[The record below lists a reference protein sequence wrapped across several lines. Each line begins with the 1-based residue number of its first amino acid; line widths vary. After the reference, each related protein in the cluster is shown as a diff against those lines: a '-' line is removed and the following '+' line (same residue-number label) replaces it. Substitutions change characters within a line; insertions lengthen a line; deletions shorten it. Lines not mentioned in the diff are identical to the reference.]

1 MSAKRVRS
9 KPAKEES
16 CGSTVAETV
25 HNKPDTGVQPNG
37 LFVGLCVGD
46 PLHHHNL
53 TIFPLSWAH
62 PHEAPYILLG
72 TAIEAGQAVV
82 EEVNEAGSVPN
93 LAVTNKA
100 DRPLLI
106 PEGEILIGAKQNR
119 VVNVTVLVAAGVKF
133 LMPVSCVEAGRWR
146 YQSRH
151 FESKFC
157 APPSLRNKKMKAV
170 QRNRAAGGPAASNQG
185 EVWDEV
191 QACLNKVDARSE
203 TASLTDGFLASE
215 KRLEEYRREFS
226 LPKEAAGV
234 LIAKGTH
241 VIGMDLFDS
250 PVTLQ
255 AMWHRLRDAY
265 FFDALGDD
273 RKRRATSRKSAQAF
287 LDQVAGSARSRQSAI
302 GLGEELEIAGNDL
315 VGAAL
320 TYSGQLCHV
329 AAFSESA

>member
-1 MSAKRVRS
+1 MPTKRGRS
-9 KPAKEES
+9 KPAKGECQES
-16 CGSTVAETV
+16 AVSETPQGGPGVATQR
-25 HNKPDTGVQPNG
+25 D
-37 LFVGLCVGD
+37 LFTGLCIGK
-46 PLHHHNL
+46 PLYHHNL

-62 PHEAPYILLG
+62 PHDAPYILLG
-72 TAIEAGQAVV
+72 TAIEVGQAVV

-93 LAVTNKA
+93 LVVTNKA
-100 DRPLLI
+100 GQPLLI

-133 LMPVSCVEAGRWR
+133 VMPVSCVEAGRWR

-157 APPSLRNKKMKAV
+157 APPSLRNKKIKAV
-170 QRNRAAGGPAASNQG
+170 QRNRAESGRAESDQG

-191 QACLNKVDARSE
+191 RKCLNKVDARSE

-215 KRLEEYRREFS
+215 KRLNEYREQFS
-226 LPKEAAGV
+226 LPEEAAGV
-234 LIAKGTH
+234 LVATGTH

-250 PVTLQ
+250 PATLQ
-255 AMWHRLRDAY
+255 AIWHRLRDAY
-265 FFDALGDD
+265 FLDALGDE
-273 RKRRATSRKSAQAF
+273 RTRRATSRKSAQAF
-287 LDQVAGSARSRQSAI
+287 LDHVAASAHPRQSAI
-302 GLGEELEIAGNDL
+302 GLGEELEIAGDDL
-315 VGAAL
+315 VGGAL